1 MLGVGDGIPSRPC
14 RFEIKVFPTARQT
27 YILDTSIA
35 PGAAGNDDYW
45 DANFIMGLEL
55 GYPADSPVTVLYRD
69 TIELLYDG
77 LE

>member
-27 YILDTSIA
+27 YILDTDIA
-35 PGAAGNDDYW
+35 PGANGNEAYW

-55 GYPADSPVTVLYRD
+55 GYPADNDVHLYYRD